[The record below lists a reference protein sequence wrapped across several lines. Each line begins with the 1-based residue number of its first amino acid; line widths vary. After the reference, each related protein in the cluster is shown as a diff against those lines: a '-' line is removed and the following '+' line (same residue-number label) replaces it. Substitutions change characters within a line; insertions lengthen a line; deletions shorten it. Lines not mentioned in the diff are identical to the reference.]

1 MQNRPIVWWP
11 NSLPHGHTY
20 LLALWHLE
28 GMTIEPSIWATTGCY
43 AFQALRNMLH
53 KSIKNNSGCRN
64 CGPYSRCRSLSRSA
78 LGNPR
83 KNIPG
88 NGRFTAIW
96 KEKLQRLL
104 RCTTVKK
111 SPQRSEAFKALY
123 KTLIRRA
130 ALRQASIIFTVVGFY
145 RPMMPK
151 HAKP

>member
-1 MQNRPIVWWP
+1 MNRDRSYLMDAKQAHRLVAQQFPQWKHLAARPVA
-11 NSLPHGHTY
+11 LGGHDNR
-20 LLALWHLE
+20 
-28 GMTIEPSIWATTGCY
+28 PSIWATTGCY

-111 SPQRSEAFKALY
+111 SPQRSEAF
-123 KTLIRRA
+123 
-130 ALRQASIIFTVVGFY
+130 
-145 RPMMPK
+145 
-151 HAKP
+151 